1 MSTRRKQRSRYDL
14 MAPSTVVDE
23 ASGEPYPDVMS
34 LRYQEFEFTSVPR
47 RIQAQPR
54 HIDKP
59 YLLAKDYYDTFFYD
73 DILLD
78 LNLVPHYDFMDN
90 GMAMYVPSGA
100 DLKNFLR
107 SRSTQ
112 SRRRV

>member
-1 MSTRRKQRSRYDL
+1 MSLKSKQRSRYDL
-14 MAPSTVVDE
+14 MTPSSVVDE
-23 ASGEPYPDVMS
+23 IGGEPYPDVMS

-47 RIQAQPR
+47 RIRAIMR
-54 HIDKP
+54 YVDKP
-59 YLLAKDYYDTFFYD
+59 YLIAKDHYDSYFYD

-78 LNLVPHYDFMDN
+78 LNLVPHYDFLEKEMV
-90 GMAMYVPSGA
+90 MYMPSGS

-107 SRSTQ
+107 SRSTN